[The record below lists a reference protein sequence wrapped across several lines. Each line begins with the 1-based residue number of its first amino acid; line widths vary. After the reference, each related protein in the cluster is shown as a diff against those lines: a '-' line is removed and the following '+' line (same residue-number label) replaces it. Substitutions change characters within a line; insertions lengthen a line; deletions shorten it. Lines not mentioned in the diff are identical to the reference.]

1 MLKTN
6 AKKKICIVLI
16 VSMLFSILPVSA
28 FAEEATDMAW
38 SFDAATGTL
47 TITGTGEMK
56 DYDYYGEGYDER
68 PWGDYLQ
75 DIKTVV
81 IEEGITSVT
90 YNAFEDATQLS
101 SVFLSSTIED
111 IRRGAF
117 KNCLSLTQ
125 IELPT
130 ALREIDDD
138 AFEGSGLVRLH
149 LPENFVVYDDFA
161 AFTGCS
167 YLQEITVSDNNSN
180 LTAMDGVLFNK
191 DMTKLL
197 CYPIGKA
204 ADSYTVPGSVRIIGK
219 HAFQDSSLQN
229 IDLPDNLQEIHYGA
243 FSGCEQLKDL
253 VIPASVVLIKSHA
266 FSLSGLT
273 SITIP
278 AVTELE
284 RREGISLSY
293 EVGDIFWACQDLE
306 NIYVDEDSI
315 LYSSRD
321 GVLYSKDGTELL
333 CYPAGKTASEFI
345 IPNHVTHIANGSID
359 SCDSLERLIFG
370 ENVVY
375 CGGFGTNYHLYE
387 IQLND
392 GLKSISSM
400 SCLSDN
406 LKEPLYIPASI
417 TSIGGQFAAYDDVS
431 VYFHGDAPEVDERF
445 KDSGSELTEDVTLY
459 YIEGKSGWTTPKWN
473 GYNTKTWSGNP
484 EENSN
489 VKITTLNPANGA
501 ENVGYNSTNPPLF
514 QITFNTEPARINGEA
529 VQLDESKEPFRI
541 YRAEDDELI
550 YEESTDIDN
559 TNGYSGNI
567 TSATGGKTVTIEPT
581 NRHILL
587 EKDTEYYITIGEGY
601 MKFADGSVSP
611 AIEKGDWSF
620 RTKNPDVSIVSDIT
634 IKTGDDDT
642 KNAVVTV
649 EWKDSWFDNSSGTY
663 MHDLATAAMALSGA
677 SYVESNGKPASDEIQ
692 NALAAFGFNFNF
704 IETFNYG
711 VDRTESN
718 NDLVSYSFA
727 AKPVEDNG
735 SMYTLVAVVIKGTS
749 GDEEWY
755 SNFNIGLG
763 NQHKGF
769 QICAED
775 VMYNLETYVEELG
788 LDSSNAKFLVTGHS
802 RGAAVANLVA
812 KEITDSSFAKA
823 RNVYGYTFATPAV
836 AVDKNGSKYNYNNI
850 FNIVNGEDF
859 VTRVPLAHWNYIRY
873 GIDFLLPSRSYYGVG
888 YDAVYNAM
896 SAEYSSL
903 VNKAFEPYNG
913 TQKVDKL
920 ITDVISVASNVTEFY
935 TNADPITPDA
945 YFHLLADCMV
955 KNNLA
960 ALLSLGGGS
969 LYEAYTPITA
979 FFVANHKLTPRVFGA
994 HSMATYYCWLDS
1006 CTAEELFANTA
1017 TLTTYWFKRATIAC
1031 PVDVYVY
1038 DEGGNLVASVVDETV
1053 GANTLAVS
1061 VEDGVKTI
1069 DMPNDQE
1076 YTIKIVATDKGTV
1089 TYTIEENKAT
1099 ADGNDVLRTIRFTD
1113 IAIESGDE
1121 LSGEVN
1127 DDTYTASKNYA
1138 LTKNSGTDEETIIYA
1153 DYDSETTP
1161 SSPSSSSGGGFS
1173 GTYNYPI
1180 EVDKVDG
1187 AEIVLSDEYATKGED
1202 VSILVK
1208 PDAGKAVDEVIVTD
1222 THGNVLTV
1230 TKTGDNQYSFTMPS
1244 GKVDVQVTT
1253 KDAEYDLRI
1262 VMQINN
1268 KNILANNTTIVND
1281 VAPVIV
1287 GDRTLVPIRVI
1298 TELLGG
1304 SVAWNADTR
1313 TVTLKIDGQI
1323 LSMTIDQEIPGFG
1336 TSAIIMNNRTYV
1348 PVRYVMEKMGAEV
1361 EWIAA
1366 TRQIIIEK

>member
-1 MLKTN
+1 M
-6 AKKKICIVLI
+6 ILI
-16 VSMLFSILPVSA
+16 VSMLFSILPVNA
-28 FAEEATDMAW
+28 FAEENSTVISGSCGENTTW
-38 SFDAATGTL
+38 QFDSATGTL
-47 TITGTGEMK
+47 TITGNGDMD
-56 DYDYYGEGYDER
+56 DYLLEER
-68 PWGDYLQ
+68 PWEDHIQ
-75 DIKTVV
+75 NIEKIV
-81 IEEGITSVT
+81 IEDGVTSVGSSAFD
-90 YNAFEDATQLS
+90 NATELKNVSLA
-101 SVFLSSTIED
+101 STVKSI
-111 IRRGAF
+111 
-117 KNCLSLTQ
+117 N
-125 IELPT
+125 
-130 ALREIDDD
+130 
-138 AFEGSGLVRLH
+138 H
-149 LPENFVVYDDFA
+149 
-161 AFTGCS
+161 
-167 YLQEITVSDNNSN
+167 
-180 LTAMDGVLFNK
+180 
-191 DMTKLL
+191 
-197 CYPIGKA
+197 
-204 ADSYTVPGSVRIIGK
+204 
-219 HAFQDSSLQN
+219 
-229 IDLPDNLQEIHYGA
+229 GA
-243 FSGCEQLKDL
+243 FSGCRQLKEIT
-253 VIPASVVLIKSHA
+253 IPESVTTIESGA
-266 FSLSGLT
+266 FAMTGLT

-278 AVTELE
+278 AITELKY
-284 RREGISLSY
+284 REDSGAGY
-293 EVGDIFWACQDLE
+293 TFYACHDLM

-333 CYPAGKTASEFI
+333 CYPAGKTASEFV
-345 IPNHVTHIANGSID
+345 IPNHVTNVANEAISA
-359 SCDSLERLIFG
+359 CNSLERLVFG

-375 CGGFGTNYHLYE
+375 CGGFGTNDNLQK
-387 IQLND
+387 IQLNE
-392 GLKSISSM
+392 GLQTIAAM

-406 LKEPLYIPASI
+406 LTEPLYIPESV
-417 TSIGGQFAAYDDVS
+417 TFIGGQFAAYDNAD
-431 VYFHGDAPEVDERF
+431 VYFYGNAPAVDERF
-445 KDSGSELTEDVTLY
+445 KDSGSELTEDVMLY
-459 YIEGKSGWTTPKWN
+459 YIEGKAGWSTPKWN
-473 GYNTKTWSGNP
+473 GYNTKTWDGNS
-484 EENSN
+484 EEDEA
-489 VKITTLNPANGA
+489 VKITKLSPANEA

-514 QITFNTEPARINGEA
+514 KITFNTEPARINGEA
-529 VQLDESKEPFRI
+529 VQLDETKEPFRI
-541 YRAEDDELI
+541 YRAKDDKLI
-550 YEESTDIDN
+550 YEESTDTDN
-559 TNGYSGNI
+559 TAGYSSNI
-567 TSATGGKTVTIEPT
+567 TSATESKTVTIKPT

-620 RTKNPDVSIVSDIT
+620 RTKNPDVSIISDVT
-634 IKTGDDDT
+634 IKTGAKDENKNDI
-642 KNAVVTV
+642 NAVVTV

-677 SYVESNGKPASDEIQ
+677 SYVESNGKPACDEIQ
-692 NALAAFGFNFNF
+692 NALARFDFNF
-704 IETFNYG
+704 IESFNYG

-718 NDLVSYSFA
+718 NDLVSYNFA

-735 SMYTLVAVVIKGTS
+735 STYTLVAVVVKGTS

-775 VMYNLETYVEELG
+775 VMSNLEQYIEDLG
-788 LDSSNAKFLVTGHS
+788 LNSSNAKFLVTGHS

-812 KEITDSSFAKA
+812 KEITDSSFAEA

-859 VTRVPLAHWNYIRY
+859 VTRVPLAYWNYIRY

-1017 TLTTYWFKRATIAC
+1017 ALTTYWFKRATIAC

-1038 DEGGNLVASVVDETV
+1038 DEAGNLVASVVDETV

-1061 VEDGVKTI
+1061 VEDGIKTI

-1099 ADGNDVLRTIRFTD
+1099 ADGNDVLRTIRFNN

-1121 LSGEVN
+1121 LNGEVN

-1138 LTKNSGTDEETIIYA
+1138 LTKNDGTDEETVIYA
-1153 DYDSETTP
+1153 DYDSKTQSNP
-1161 SSPSSSSGGGFS
+1161 SSPSSGSGGGFS
-1173 GTYNYPI
+1173 GVYNYPI
-1180 EVDKVDG
+1180 KVDKVDG
-1187 AEIVLSDEYATKGED
+1187 AEIVLSDEYASKGED

-1208 PDAGKAVDEVIVTD
+1208 PDTGKEVGEVTVTD
-1222 THGNVLTV
+1222 ALGNVLSV
-1230 TKTGDNQYSFTMPS
+1230 TKTADNQYSFTMPS
-1244 GKVDVQVTT
+1244 GKVNVQVNV

-1262 VMQINN
+1262 VMQIQN
-1268 KNILANNTTIVND
+1268 KNILAGDKTIVND

-1287 GDRTLVPIRVI
+1287 DDRTLVPIRVV

-1304 SVAWNADTR
+1304 SAHWDAATR
-1313 TVTLKIDGQI
+1313 TVTLIIDGKV
-1323 LSMTIDQEIPGFG
+1323 LSMTIDKPIPGFG
-1336 TSAIIMNNRTYV
+1336 TSAVIMNSRTYV
-1348 PVRYVMEKMGAEV
+1348 PVRYVMEALGADV
-1361 EWIAA
+1361 EWIS
-1366 TRQIIIEK
+1366 TSQQVVIEK

>member
-1 MLKTN
+1 
-6 AKKKICIVLI
+6 
-16 VSMLFSILPVSA
+16 
-28 FAEEATDMAW
+28 
-38 SFDAATGTL
+38 
-47 TITGTGEMK
+47 
-56 DYDYYGEGYDER
+56 
-68 PWGDYLQ
+68 
-75 DIKTVV
+75 
-81 IEEGITSVT
+81 
-90 YNAFEDATQLS
+90 
-101 SVFLSSTIED
+101 
-111 IRRGAF
+111 
-117 KNCLSLTQ
+117 
-125 IELPT
+125 
-130 ALREIDDD
+130 
-138 AFEGSGLVRLH
+138 
-149 LPENFVVYDDFA
+149 
-161 AFTGCS
+161 
-167 YLQEITVSDNNSN
+167 
-180 LTAMDGVLFNK
+180 
-191 DMTKLL
+191 
-197 CYPIGKA
+197 
-204 ADSYTVPGSVRIIGK
+204 
-219 HAFQDSSLQN
+219 
-229 IDLPDNLQEIHYGA
+229 
-243 FSGCEQLKDL
+243 
-253 VIPASVVLIKSHA
+253 
-266 FSLSGLT
+266 
-273 SITIP
+273 
-278 AVTELE
+278 
-284 RREGISLSY
+284 
-293 EVGDIFWACQDLE
+293 
-306 NIYVDEDSI
+306 
-315 LYSSRD
+315 
-321 GVLYSKDGTELL
+321 
-333 CYPAGKTASEFI
+333 
-345 IPNHVTHIANGSID
+345 
-359 SCDSLERLIFG
+359 
-370 ENVVY
+370 
-375 CGGFGTNYHLYE
+375 
-387 IQLND
+387 
-392 GLKSISSM
+392 
-400 SCLSDN
+400 
-406 LKEPLYIPASI
+406 
-417 TSIGGQFAAYDDVS
+417 
-431 VYFHGDAPEVDERF
+431 
-445 KDSGSELTEDVTLY
+445 
-459 YIEGKSGWTTPKWN
+459 
-473 GYNTKTWSGNP
+473 
-484 EENSN
+484 
-489 VKITTLNPANGA
+489 
-501 ENVGYNSTNPPLF
+501 
-514 QITFNTEPARINGEA
+514 
-529 VQLDESKEPFRI
+529 
-541 YRAEDDELI
+541 
-550 YEESTDIDN
+550 
-559 TNGYSGNI
+559 
-567 TSATGGKTVTIEPT
+567 
-581 NRHILL
+581 
-587 EKDTEYYITIGEGY
+587 

-677 SYVESNGKPASDEIQ
+677 SYVESNGKPASVEIQ
-692 NALAAFGFNFNF
+692 NALAAFGFDF
-704 IETFNYG
+704 IEPFNYG

-735 SMYTLVAVVIKGTS
+735 STYTLVAVVVKGTG

-775 VMYNLETYVEELG
+775 VMSNLEQYIEDHEDLG
-788 LDSSNAKFLVTGHS
+788 LNSSNAKFLVTGHS

-812 KEITDSSFAKA
+812 KEITDSSFAEA

-1017 TLTTYWFKRATIAC
+1017 ALTTYWFKRATIAC

-1038 DEGGNLVASVVDETV
+1038 DEAGNLVASVVDETV
-1053 GANTLAVS
+1053 GADTLAVS
-1061 VEDGVKTI
+1061 VEEGIKII

-1076 YTIKIVATDKGTV
+1076 YTIKIVAYDKGTV

-1099 ADGNDVLRTIRFTD
+1099 ADGNDVLRTIQFND

-1138 LTKNSGTDEETIIYA
+1138 LTKNDGTDEETVIYA
-1153 DYDSETTP
+1153 DYDSQTPSNP

-1173 GTYNYPI
+1173 GAYNYPI
-1180 EVDKVDG
+1180 KVDKVDG
-1187 AEIVLSDEYATKGED
+1187 AEIVLSDEYASKGED
-1202 VSILVK
+1202 VSILIK
-1208 PDAGKAVDEVIVTD
+1208 PDEGKEVGEVTVTD
-1222 THGNVLTV
+1222 ARGNVLSV
-1230 TKTGDNQYSFTMPS
+1230 TKTADNQYSFTMPS
-1244 GKVDVQVTT
+1244 GKVNVQVNV

-1262 VMQINN
+1262 VMQIQN
-1268 KNILANNTTIVND
+1268 KNILAGDKTIVND

-1287 GDRTLVPIRVI
+1287 DDRTLVPIRVV

-1304 SVAWNADTR
+1304 SAHWDAATR
-1313 TVTLKIDGQI
+1313 TVTLIIDGKV
-1323 LSMTIDQEIPGFG
+1323 LSMTIAKPIPGFG
-1336 TSAIIMNNRTYV
+1336 TSAVIMDSRTYV
-1348 PVRYVMEKMGAEV
+1348 PVRYVMEALGADV
-1361 EWIAA
+1361 EWISPSQ
-1366 TRQIIIEK
+1366 QIVIKK